1 MSERGFIS
9 ISRKIFD
16 NPLLRDADYFRA
28 WVWLICEACWKP
40 ARERIQTGRSFAMV
54 DLTRGQL
61 SHSRSFIAKALGMTE
76 QRVRT
81 FLNHLENEGMINRT
95 INQGQQII
103 TICKYDEY
111 QIDPPATNQQ
121 SQGSTNQQLT
131 SDQPELNKGNKGI
144 KEVEGACAP
153 IKFPKPRA
161 TTIPEGFAL
170 DAAMLRYAAER
181 GFAGI
186 EVERMFEKFINH
198 HRAKGS
204 RFVDWRAA
212 WRTWVGNQVEFI
224 AQRPQQR
231 RTGTPDV

>member
-16 NPLLRDADYFRA
+16 NPLLRDAEYFRA

-40 ARERIQTGRSFAMV
+40 ARERIQTGRSFSMV
-54 DLTRGQL
+54 DLKRGQL
-61 SHSRSFIAKALGMTE
+61 SHSRSFIAGALGMTE

-81 FLNHLENEGMINRT
+81 FLNHLENEGMINRAT
-95 INQGQQII
+95 NQGQQII

-111 QIDPPATNQQ
+111 QIDPLATNQQ

-144 KEVEGACAP
+144 KEGGAPA
-153 IKFPKPRA
+153 RVSRRDRSA
-161 TTIPEGFAL
+161 TIPDDFAM
-170 DAAMLRYAAER
+170 DAKMERYAAER
-181 GFAGI
+181 GFVGDSRA
-186 EVERMFEKFINH
+186 RMFDHFCNH

-204 RFVDWRAA
+204 RMVSWPAA
-212 WRTWVGNQVEFI
+212 WQTWVDKEATWNS
-224 AQRPQQR
+224 QRAPMR

>member
-1 MSERGFIS
+1 LSERGFIS

-40 ARERIQTGRSFAMV
+40 ARERIQTGRSFTMV
-54 DLTRGQL
+54 DLERGQL
-61 SHSRSFIAKALGMTE
+61 SHARSFIAKALDMSE

-81 FLNHLENEGMINRT
+81 FLNHLETEGMISRT
-95 INQGQQII
+95 TNQGQMVI

-111 QIDPPATNQQ
+111 QIDPLATNQR
-121 SQGSTNQQLT
+121 SGGATNQQLT

-144 KEVEGACAP
+144 KDSSASAP

-161 TTIPEGFAL
+161 TTIADGFAP
-170 DAAMLRYAAER
+170 DAAMLRFAADR
-181 GFAGI
+181 GFAGV
-186 EVERMFEKFINH
+186 EVTRMFEKFANH

-204 RFVDWRAA
+204 RFVDWAAA
-212 WRTWVGNQVEFI
+212 WRTWVGNQVDFNS
-224 AQRPQQR
+224 QRPQR
-231 RTGTPDV
+231 RAGTPDV

>member
-61 SHSRSFIAKALGMTE
+61 SHSRSFIATALGMSE

-81 FLNHLENEGMINRT
+81 FLNHLETEGMINRT
-95 INQGQQII
+95 TNQGQMVI

-111 QIDPPATNQQ
+111 QISPPTTNQQ
-121 SQGSTNQQLT
+121 SGEVTNQRST
-131 SDQPELNKGNKGI
+131 SDQPELNKGNKEI
-144 KEVEGACAP
+144 KDSGASAP
-153 IKFPKPRA
+153 IKFPKKISTA
-161 TTIPEGFAL
+161 IPDDFAM
-170 DAAMLRYAAER
+170 DAAMERFAAER
-181 GFAGI
+181 GFDGE
-186 EVERMFEKFINH
+186 EVRRMFEKFCNH

-204 RFVDWRAA
+204 RFADWRAA
-212 WRTWVGNQVEFI
+212 WRTWVGNQVDYSL
-224 AQRPQQR
+224 QRNGRQTGR
-231 RTGTPDV
+231 RPVI

>member
-61 SHSRSFIAKALGMTE
+61 SHSRSFIATALGMTE

-95 INQGQQII
+95 TNQGQQII
-103 TICKYDEY
+103 TICKYDDY
-111 QIDPPATNQQ
+111 QIAPPTTNQQ
-121 SQGSTNQQLT
+121 SGEATNQLST

-144 KEVEGACAP
+144 KDSGASAP
-153 IKFPKPRA
+153 IKFPKQRA
-161 TTIPEGFAL
+161 TTTIPEDFAL
-170 DAAMLRYAAER
+170 DAEMLRYAADRAFTEADSR
-181 GFAGI
+181 
-186 EVERMFEKFINH
+186 RMFEKFINH

-212 WRTWVGNQVEFI
+212 WRTWVGNQVDFI
-224 AQRPQQR
+224 SQRPQR
-231 RTGTPDV
+231 RAGTPDV

>member
-40 ARERIQTGRSFAMV
+40 ARERIQTGRSFTMV
-54 DLTRGQL
+54 DLQRGQL
-61 SHSRSFIAKALGMTE
+61 SHARSFIANALGMSE

-81 FLNHLENEGMINRT
+81 FLNHLETEGMINRT

-111 QIDPPATNQQ
+111 QIDPRATNQQ
-121 SQGSTNQQLT
+121 SGVATNQLST

-144 KEVEGACAP
+144 KEIEGARAP
-153 IKFPKPRA
+153 KAQTPRKVSTA
-161 TTIPEGFAL
+161 IPDGISL
-170 DAAMLRYAAER
+170 DAAMERYAAER
-181 GFAGI
+181 GFAP
-186 EVERMFEKFINH
+186 VESRRMFEKFCNH

-204 RFVDWRAA
+204 RMADWPAA
-212 WRTWVGNQVEFI
+212 WRTWVGNQLDFQ
-224 AQRPQQR
+224 QRSPMR